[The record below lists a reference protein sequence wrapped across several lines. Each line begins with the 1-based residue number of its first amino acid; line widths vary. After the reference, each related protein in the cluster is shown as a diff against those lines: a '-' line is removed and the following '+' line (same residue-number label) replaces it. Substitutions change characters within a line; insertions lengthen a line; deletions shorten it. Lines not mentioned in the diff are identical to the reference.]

1 MRDLSI
7 FKARSFYATA
17 AAILTGLEQSI
28 DISAATDIPGLLSA
42 VAVILGFIGIDGEA
56 FITVAGPIITAV
68 LGLWAYIERLN
79 GTRHLVLWND
89 DNDL

>member
-1 MRDLSI
+1 MLDMSI

-17 AAILTGLEQSI
+17 AAILTGLEQTI
-28 DISAATDIPGLLSA
+28 NVSAATDIPGLLGA
-42 VAVILGFIGIDGEA
+42 VAMILGFIGIDGEA

-79 GTRHLVLWND
+79 GTRHLYFVEHQR
-89 DNDL
+89 